1 MDTNITNQ
9 ATISVPTK
17 TNVVNVIGNI
27 YNPGLLSINNTNL
40 TVSRAI
46 ELAGGFKQ
54 SSLKRKVYIIKANGK
69 IIKPNMFG
77 KKFRILKAGDT
88 VVVPKNENENR
99 FNINSF
105 IADLTSTLTNI
116 VAIIAII
123 DNNN

>member
-1 MDTNITNQ
+1 M
-9 ATISVPTK
+9 
-17 TNVVNVIGNI
+17 
-27 YNPGLLSINNTNL
+27 L
-40 TVSRAI
+40 
-46 ELAGGFKQ
+46 
-54 SSLKRKVYIIKANGK
+54 
-69 IIKPNMFG
+69 G
-77 KKFRILKAGDT
+77 KKIRILKAGDT